1 MSGQSEDQQ
10 VLENR
15 KILFYG
21 CNNTCEYKGNVEICA
36 TNGFSM
42 NSSKSF
48 NFDRLFG
55 ISAFFISIATF
66 IVYIYEAN
74 LIRTQQYASVLPYLE
89 MWNSRPADGTYKLIL
104 VNNGV
109 GPAFVKEI
117 RVHYQGKSYEGDHVA
132 FHYQQIY
139 PKDTTFTFMSSN
151 IRPGQIIPAGR
162 QIELIVVENNTGS
175 GKKAYEM
182 YGKEKAR
189 LEIVY
194 TSIYEEKWKL
204 TGMEDPPRKLD

>member
-1 MSGQSEDQQ
+1 MSGQSEDRQ

-89 MWNSRPADGTYKLIL
+89 QWNSRPTEGTYRLIL
-104 VNNGV
+104 VNNGI
-109 GPAFVKEI
+109 GPAFVKEV
-117 RVHYQGKSYEGDHVA
+117 RVRYKDKSYEGDHTD
-132 FHYQQIY
+132 FHYQVIY
-139 PKDTTFTFMSSN
+139 PKDTTFAYMSSN
-151 IRPGQIIPAGR
+151 VRRGRVIPAGQ
-162 QIELIVVENNTGS
+162 QIELILVENNPVIAQ
-175 GKKAYEM
+175 KAYKL
-182 YGKEKAR
+182 YGEQEAKI
-189 LEIVY
+189 EIVY
-194 TSIYEEKWKL
+194 ASVYDEQWKIV
-204 TGMEDPPRKLD
+204 GMSGQPQKLN